1 MTSPTHAHPFGTPC
15 HSRCPRWGRTATAAD
30 WFTAQPEPCDP
41 AADAARAWRDCAH
54 RADYASAAEHEREC
68 PAHGLDAQP
77 ADAPRR

>member
-1 MTSPTHAHPFGTPC
+1 MTDNHTP
-15 HSRCPRWGRTATAAD
+15 ATPAD
-30 WFTAQPEPCDP
+30 I
-41 AADAARAWRDCAH
+41 DAARAWRDCGH